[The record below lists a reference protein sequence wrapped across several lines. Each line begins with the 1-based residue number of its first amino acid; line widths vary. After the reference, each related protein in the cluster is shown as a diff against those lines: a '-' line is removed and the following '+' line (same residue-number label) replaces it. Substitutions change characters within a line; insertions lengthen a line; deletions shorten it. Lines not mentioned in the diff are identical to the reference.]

1 MNIFYLD
8 HDVNKCAEMHCDKHV
23 VKMILEYAQM
33 LCTAHHCKDTY
44 ICEKTWLPK
53 KVNAEKLNQLYKST
67 HMMHPSSVWAR
78 ASLQHYNWLYN
89 LFCAVCDE
97 YTYRYGKVHATD
109 KKLRKAL
116 EKLPDN
122 IPVKRMTP
130 FKLAMKSNPECM
142 FDDPIKSYR
151 AFYKTKEARFSMVWT
166 KRETPDWFYK

>member
-97 YTYRYGKVHATD
+97 YTYRYGKVHLSD
-109 KKLRKAL
+109 KKLRKLLSVPPTRL
-116 EKLPDN
+116 EDN
-122 IPVKRMTP
+122 GWKQPTQ
-130 FKLAMKSNPECM
+130 AMPMVYKMNDSIDAYRNYY
-142 FDDPIKSYR
+142 IKSKLKNIDIKY
-151 AFYKTKEARFSMVWT
+151 T
-166 KRETPDWFYK
+166 KRDKPEWLGE